1 MNSFYDHHKDSI
13 RFNYRCFD
21 RILLNGL
28 IQAFQQPERVVGF
41 FDVYRHLY
49 PVSRDILRGAAEQF
63 QVWVKERAAEW
74 NAPIV
79 EAPKGRR
86 DEFVDP
92 YFKSARADQ
101 IVVILKAREPARIMT
116 AIGDKKANRW
126 HLQIAD
132 RWIVQY
138 NFYVNDQR
146 WGRMFVRMC
155 PYLPFSARVCLN
167 QHHWLANRMREEG
180 VDFEQCSNA
189 FRNCVAPKRLQEL
202 ADSLT
207 AEDLL
212 SCGQKWLARFTP
224 FFTERERKQAGCQH
238 RLFFSQIEY
247 CNNLIFHRRT
257 ALDKLGERLL
267 DANRTIGQPDKITVI
282 FGRKIT
288 KHYRG
293 KLQTEIED
301 MNLPN
306 PVIRSHYRNG
316 FIKQYVRDHVILR
329 TEAASNNVNDYGLN
343 KAVEHLPALR
353 DKLSAIN
360 DRYLDV
366 QQDIIETFVDR
377 GQLQRLATPTITPTG
392 KRIPGL
398 KLDHPR
404 QIALMHALV
413 RFAHIPAANTFSTAE
428 IYPHVI
434 AALAAT
440 SKPYRLSSLRY
451 DLSKLRAKGL
461 VEKLPRSRRY
471 RLPAE
476 GYSVCLIFLKLFERV
491 YAPLAAGLLLPV
503 PGDTTLAPSK
513 RSNLDRLDQRLTDDL
528 ADLLRTLGLNF
539 SSPLNENKI
548 LVEAPITA

>member
-1 MNSFYDHHKDSI
+1 
-13 RFNYRCFD
+13 
-21 RILLNGL
+21 
-28 IQAFQQPERVVGF
+28 
-41 FDVYRHLY
+41 
-49 PVSRDILRGAAEQF
+49 
-63 QVWVKERAAEW
+63 
-74 NAPIV
+74 
-79 EAPKGRR
+79 
-86 DEFVDP
+86 
-92 YFKSARADQ
+92 
-101 IVVILKAREPARIMT
+101 
-116 AIGDKKANRW
+116 
-126 HLQIAD
+126 
-132 RWIVQY
+132 
-138 NFYVNDQR
+138 
-146 WGRMFVRMC
+146 
-155 PYLPFSARVCLN
+155 
-167 QHHWLANRMREEG
+167 
-180 VDFEQCSNA
+180 
-189 FRNCVAPKRLQEL
+189 
-202 ADSLT
+202 
-207 AEDLL
+207 
-212 SCGQKWLARFTP
+212 
-224 FFTERERKQAGCQH
+224 
-238 RLFFSQIEY
+238 
-247 CNNLIFHRRT
+247 
-257 ALDKLGERLL
+257 
-267 DANRTIGQPDKITVI
+267 
-282 FGRKIT
+282 
-288 KHYRG
+288 
-293 KLQTEIED
+293 

-366 QQDIIETFVDR
+366 QQDILETFVDR

-404 QIALMHALV
+404 QQALMHALV

-503 PGDTTLAPSK
+503 PGDTTLAHSK
-513 RSNLDRLDQRLTDDL
+513 RSNLDRLYQRVADDL
-528 ADLLRTLGLNF
+528 ADLVRTVGLKF
-539 SSPLNENKI
+539 SSQLYENKI
-548 LVEAPITA
+548 LVETPITA